1 MHKFLRLIIIL
12 TICVPAALANA
23 KAATKV
29 AGNPVADVVE
39 EAKHTSTDQLLQR
52 LDEAVDNYKT
62 YRKKREQRITKL
74 RAKLSVA
81 THWKEQYAIM
91 NKLHDEYRVFLNDS
105 AILWQQRC
113 LDGAKAVGEHREV
126 SESRC
131 RMSTQYL
138 NSGYYAEARFLID
151 SLESTTFADAEVE
164 YYYIKSKLYNA
175 LARDTRNAKSRQI
188 FTRIA
193 KDLSKKLLLVAPE
206 NSEARFNTLYFKL
219 LDAEDY
225 IQALALCNHRLKQLE
240 PDDQKNAVVNFRRY
254 TLLEKL
260 QRPDEAFYCLLQ
272 AAICD
277 VESATYDE
285 QAIYNVSR
293 VLNDRGDVKRSRKYM
308 EYAYYA
314 YTQFGGI
321 TRGWVVHDMEDTN
334 RLYLSQLNE
343 KQSLV
348 NISLYIII
356 ILFIISVTL
365 LVFSH
370 RQRHKV
376 KEKNMKI
383 NEANL
388 KLSDTNEQLT
398 KLYEQNEL
406 INQRLSEANIIKESY
421 IGTFFGIC
429 SAYIDEGD
437 KLLKKIKKLMRA
449 KKYDEMETAIVAAN
463 RNVTTRDE
471 LFARFDSIFLNI
483 FPDFIENFNALLVPE
498 SRIEPKTRGTL
509 TMGLRVFALLRLGVE
524 DSKQIATFLGLANST
539 VYNYRTKYRNEA
551 LSDRATFEER
561 VKRL

>member
-29 AGNPVADVVE
+29 AGNPVSDVVE
-39 EAKHTSTDQLLQR
+39 EAKHTSTDKLLQR

-74 RAKLSVA
+74 RAELSVA
-81 THWKEQYAIM
+81 AHWKERYAIM

-151 SLESTTFADAEVE
+151 SLERTTFADAEVE

-175 LARDTRNAKSRQI
+175 LARDTRNAKSRHI

-193 KDLSKKLLLVAPE
+193 KDLSEKLLLVAPE

-225 IQALALCNHRLKQLE
+225 SQALALCNHRLKQLE

-260 QRPDEAFYCLLQ
+260 QRPDEAFYCLLL

-365 LVFSH
+365 LMFSH

>member
-74 RAKLSVA
+74 RAELSVA
-81 THWKEQYAIM
+81 AHWKEQYAIM

-113 LDGAKAVGEHREV
+113 LDGAKMVGEHREV

-164 YYYIKSKLYNA
+164 YYYIKSKLYYA

-193 KDLSKKLLLVAPE
+193 KDLSEKLLLVAPE

-398 KLYEQNEL
+398 KLYEQNADLAASVLVGTPCRSCEDGADNHFNFETFAVKAHGDHGVGCSQFPVGADVACCIEKL
-406 INQRLSEANIIKESY
+406 CCDLVQYLSFEWNAL
-421 IGTFFGIC
+421 GQ
-429 SAYIDEGD
+429 D
-437 KLLKKIKKLMRA
+437 
-449 KKYDEMETAIVAAN
+449 
-463 RNVTTRDE
+463 NVECRDSVCCHHDDE
-471 LFARFDSIFLNI
+471 LVVDVVHVTHLAVIY
-483 FPDFIENFNALLVPE
+483 
-498 SRIEPKTRGTL
+498 
-509 TMGLRVFALLRLGVE
+509 
-524 DSKQIATFLGLANST
+524 TFLS
-539 VYNYRTKYRNEA
+539 
-551 LSDRATFEER
+551 
-561 VKRL
+561 VKMEICLCKCFHLCL

>member
-1 MHKFLRLIIIL
+1 M
-12 TICVPAALANA
+12 
-23 KAATKV
+23 
-29 AGNPVADVVE
+29 
-39 EAKHTSTDQLLQR
+39 
-52 LDEAVDNYKT
+52 
-62 YRKKREQRITKL
+62 
-74 RAKLSVA
+74 
-81 THWKEQYAIM
+81 
-91 NKLHDEYRVFLNDS
+91 
-105 AILWQQRC
+105 
-113 LDGAKAVGEHREV
+113 
-126 SESRC
+126 
-131 RMSTQYL
+131 
-138 NSGYYAEARFLID
+138 
-151 SLESTTFADAEVE
+151 
-164 YYYIKSKLYNA
+164 
-175 LARDTRNAKSRQI
+175 
-188 FTRIA
+188 
-193 KDLSKKLLLVAPE
+193 
-206 NSEARFNTLYFKL
+206 
-219 LDAEDY
+219 
-225 IQALALCNHRLKQLE
+225 
-240 PDDQKNAVVNFRRY
+240 
-254 TLLEKL
+254 
-260 QRPDEAFYCLLQ
+260 
-272 AAICD
+272 
-277 VESATYDE
+277 
-285 QAIYNVSR
+285 
-293 VLNDRGDVKRSRKYM
+293 LNDRGDVKRSRKYM

-321 TRGWVVHDMEDTN
+321 TREWIVHDMEDTN

>member
-52 LDEAVDNYKT
+52 LDEAVDNYKV
-62 YRKKREQRITKL
+62 YRKKREHRITKL
-74 RAKLSVA
+74 RAELSVA
-81 THWKEQYAIM
+81 TQWKEQYAIM

-113 LDGAKAVGEHREV
+113 LDGAKMVGEHREV

-151 SLESTTFADAEVE
+151 SLESTSFADAEVE
-164 YYYIKSKLYNA
+164 YYNIKSKLYTA
-175 LARDTRNAKSRQI
+175 LARDTRNAKSRKI

-193 KDLSKKLLLVAPE
+193 KDLSEKLLLVAPE

-225 IQALALCNHRLKQLE
+225 RQALALCNHRLKQLE

-254 TLLEKL
+254 TLQEKL
-260 QRPDEAFYCLLQ
+260 HKPDEAFYCLLQ

-321 TRGWVVHDMEDTN
+321 TRDWIVHDMEDTN

-343 KQSLV
+343 KQRLV

-388 KLSDTNEQLT
+388 KLSDTNEQLK

-406 INQRLSEANIIKESY
+406 INQKLSEANIIKESY

-463 RNVTTRDE
+463 RDVTTRDE

-498 SRIEPKTRGTL
+498 CRIEPKTRGTL

-524 DSKQIATFLGLANST
+524 DSMQIATFLGLANST